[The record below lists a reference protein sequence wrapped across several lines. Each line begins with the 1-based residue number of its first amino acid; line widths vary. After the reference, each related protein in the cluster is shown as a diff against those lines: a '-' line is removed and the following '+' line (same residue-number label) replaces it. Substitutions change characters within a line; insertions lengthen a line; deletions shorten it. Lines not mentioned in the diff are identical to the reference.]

1 MSETTLHMAVL
12 RFWEKAGPEAW
23 FAKDDDF
30 DRTIRDEYEA
40 LHHAAARGELAD
52 WAADWEGALALI
64 LLLDQFPRNLYRN
77 SGHAFATDGLARRIA
92 VDAIADGFDLK
103 APMPL
108 RIFFYLPL
116 EHSED
121 PVHQAR
127 SVELFE
133 AADDD
138 GGTGD
143 FAKWARL
150 HRDIIERFGRFPH
163 RNAQL
168 GRKSTLEE
176 KVFLAEGG
184 FTG

>member
-23 FAKDDDF
+23 FAKSDDF
-30 DRTIRDEYEA
+30 DQLIRDEFEP
-40 LHHAAARGELAD
+40 LHHAAARGELTD

-64 LLLDQFPRNLYRN
+64 ILLDQFPRNMYRN
-77 SGHAFATDGLARRIA
+77 SPHAFASDGLARRIA
-92 VDAIADGFDLK
+92 LDAIADGLDLK

-108 RIFFYLPL
+108 RNFFYMPL

-121 PVHQAR
+121 PVHQAEAVR
-127 SVELFE
+127 LFE
-133 AADDD
+133 A
-138 GGTGD
+138 GGD
-143 FAKWARL
+143 EEAAKWARL

-163 RNAQL
+163 RNACL

-176 KVFLAEGG
+176 QTFLAEGG
-184 FTG
+184 FSG